1 MNYNPFDWYWLADD
15 NRVFASAR
23 QVIVTNTDAT
33 YMAWV
38 GAGGVATVWPRDG
51 AGNQTNAALQAVV
64 APYGIFVNL
73 IYYAANARFNK
84 ASGGVSVTGLVY
96 NTDVVSRNTINS
108 AYAFSTANPAQTFS
122 WKLSDGSFVTLD
134 QAGVAKLNNSV
145 STFVQDC
152 FTCES
157 NTVASIN
164 GGTITTRANV
174 DAAFA
179 AISNVFP

>member
-1 MNYNPFDWYWLADD
+1 MIYPLDWFWLADD
-15 NRVFASAR
+15 KRVYGSAK
-23 QVIVTNTDAT
+23 QTIVTDTDPD
-33 YMAWV
+33 YVAWT
-38 GAGGVATVWPRDG
+38 GAGGIATIWPRDD
-51 AGNQTNAALQAVV
+51 AGNQTNDALQAVLG
-64 APYGIFVNL
+64 PYGMFVDL

-84 ASGGVSVTGLVY
+84 ASGGVSVTGHVY

-122 WKLSDGSFVTLD
+122 WKLADGSFVTLD

-157 NTVASIN
+157 STVASIN
-164 GGTITTRANV
+164 GGTITTRAAV
-174 DAAFA
+174 DSAFA